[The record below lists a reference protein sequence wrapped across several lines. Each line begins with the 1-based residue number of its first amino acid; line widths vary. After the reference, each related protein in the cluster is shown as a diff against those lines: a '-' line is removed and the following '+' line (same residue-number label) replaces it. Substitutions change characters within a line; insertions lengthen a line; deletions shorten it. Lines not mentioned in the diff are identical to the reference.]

1 MEGSA
6 MANIKKQ
13 RALLVLGLLLVLLGG
28 FALFVHTCVA
38 IHITPSGHGECISIS
53 FFEKY
58 TPENVDK
65 IVIKAQ
71 GQKVVITDPALIR
84 ELVSET
90 AIATHANIGHAEQRH
105 IYVYSGDQLLRSM
118 AWGVC
123 CDTVTVY
130 EADST
135 HWMLAPE
142 PPVTGNRGCVYLSNE
157 LAAKLNALLG
167 ENQT

>member
-1 MEGSA
+1 

-65 IVIKAQ
+65 IVIEAQ
-71 GQKVVITDPALIR
+71 GQKVVITDPTLIR
-84 ELVSET
+84 ESGLCVSFQRAGCEIERLARGESNLKRKGMRYAGPKDRGAVLVS
-90 AIATHANIGHAEQRH
+90 G
-105 IYVYSGDQLLRSM
+105 
-118 AWGVC
+118 
-123 CDTVTVY
+123 
-130 EADST
+130 
-135 HWMLAPE
+135 
-142 PPVTGNRGCVYLSNE
+142 
-157 LAAKLNALLG
+157 
-167 ENQT
+167 